1 MRSLVAIIVALGLV
15 GTAAATGPR
24 IVGVGE
30 QKDGEHAKA
39 HVGDTL
45 VVSLGANPSTGYS
58 WKIATAQRGMLRFD
72 SSSYVKAAHAPLIA
86 GAPGVAVLIFK
97 VVGRGKTTLKLNY
110 VSAGTPKKVGKTFS
124 VILSLLPR
132 GAP

>member
-1 MRSLVAIIVALGLV
+1 MRSLVALIVALALV
-15 GTAAATGPR
+15 GTAAAAGPR

-45 VVSLGANPSTGYS
+45 VVTLGANQSTGYS
-58 WKIATAQRGMLRFD
+58 WKVAAVNRGVLRFD
-72 SSSYVKAAHAPLIA
+72 SSGYVPAAHAPLVA
-86 GAPGVAVLIFK
+86 GAGGVAVLIFK

-110 VSAGTPKKVGKTFS
+110 VSAGTPRRSARPSRSSSTS
-124 VILSLLPR
+124 CPR
-132 GAP
+132 RS